1 MAQRNLGS
9 CLIDLLYMNRFEQ
22 SFNNSENRLSRLSD
36 EEQVRAVEKGI
47 KPIATSTTLIE
58 TDLPCLK
65 MELPVVTLEIRNG
78 HRIVVGKRIQ
88 ADYIYYQPEQE
99 FNAHRMKRMMES
111 YIAEESKAE
120 IGDEV
125 SAPPSGSEDAK
136 YHREIGKLLGYTDE
150 EVDDFL
156 KRIYR

>member
-1 MAQRNLGS
+1 
-9 CLIDLLYMNRFEQ
+9 MNRFEQ
-22 SFNNSENRLSRLSD
+22 GSRSSENRLSRLSD

-47 KPIATSTTLIE
+47 KPIATSTTLIK
-58 TDLPCLK
+58 TDLPYLK

-78 HRIVVGKRIQ
+78 HRVVVEKRIQ
-88 ADYIYYQPEQE
+88 ADYIYYQPDQE
-99 FNAHRMKRMMES
+99 FNAHRMKRMMEN
-111 YIAEESKAE
+111 YITEESKAK

-125 SAPPSGSEDAK
+125 SAPPTGPEDEK